1 MINVYIAQLTS
12 ELELQQDRTKAP
24 GMEAYMKGLFHFY
37 GVSSVPRKLIYK
49 KWKSKI
55 DPTLTQKYNWELIR
69 ELWDMDQREYQYI
82 AIDWMN
88 SWPVSAYREEDIE
101 ELRFLISNIS
111 WWDTV
116 DLIASN
122 YLGKFALKFP
132 KIMDEV
138 IMDWQHEKSIW
149 LHRSC
154 LIYQLKHKY
163 TTNLERLSYLIG
175 VYKSNKTFFIQ
186 KAIGWSLRE
195 VSKWNP
201 EWVKSIVEDKV
212 LEGLAKR
219 EAMKYI
225 AKK

>member
-1 MINVYIAQLTS
+1 MVRLYISPLTS
-12 ELELQQDRTKAP
+12 EFELQQDREKASK
-24 GMEAYMKGLFHFY
+24 MSAYMKGMFSYY

-55 DPTLTQKYNWELIR
+55 DPTLTQEYNWELIR

-101 ELRFLISNIS
+101 ELRFLISNKS

-138 IMDWQHEKSIW
+138 IVDWQHEKSIW
-149 LHRSC
+149 LHRAC
-154 LIYQLKHKY
+154 LIYQLKHKRA
-163 TTNLERLSYLIG
+163 TNLERLSYLID
-175 VYKSNKTFFIQ
+175 VYKSNNTFFIQ

-201 EWVKSIVEDKV
+201 EWVKDMVENKR
-212 LEGLAKR
+212 LTGLAKR
-219 EAMKYI
+219 EAMKYVP
-225 AKK
+225 KN

>member
-1 MINVYIAQLTS
+1 MVSLYISPLTS
-12 ELELQQDRTKAP
+12 EFELQQDREKASK
-24 GMEAYMKGLFHFY
+24 MSAYMKGMFSYY

-55 DPTLTQKYNWELIR
+55 DPTLTQEYNWELIR

-101 ELRFLISNIS
+101 ELRFLISNKS

-138 IMDWQHEKSIW
+138 IVDWQHEKSIW
-149 LHRSC
+149 LHRAC
-154 LIYQLKHKY
+154 LIYQLKQKRA
-163 TTNLERLSYLIG
+163 TNLERLSYLID
-175 VYKSNKTFFIQ
+175 VYKSNNTFFIQ

-201 EWVKSIVEDKV
+201 EWVKDMVENKR
-212 LEGLAKR
+212 LTGLAKR
-219 EAMKYI
+219 EAMKYVP
-225 AKK
+225 KN

>member
-1 MINVYIAQLTS
+1 
-12 ELELQQDRTKAP
+12 
-24 GMEAYMKGLFHFY
+24 MKGLFHFY
-37 GVSSVPRKLIYK
+37 GVSSVPRKLIVK
-49 KWKSKI
+49 NWKSNFKSPI
-55 DPTLTQKYNWELIR
+55 TDEFKWELIR
-69 ELWDMDQREYQYI
+69 ELWEKDQREYQYI

-88 SWPVSAYREEDIE
+88 SWSISDYKEGDIE
-101 ELRFLISNIS
+101 ELKFLISNKS

-122 YLGKFALKFP
+122 YLGKYALKFP
-132 KIMDEV
+132 EIMDQV
-138 IMDWQHEKSIW
+138 IIDWQHEKSIW

-154 LIYQLKHKY
+154 LIYQLKLKY

-201 EWVKSIVEDKV
+201 EWVKTIVEDKELV
-212 LEGLAKR
+212 GLAKR

>member
-1 MINVYIAQLTS
+1 MINIYIAQLTA

-37 GVSSVPRKLIYK
+37 GVSSVPRKLIFK
-49 KWKSKI
+49 NWKSNFKSPI
-55 DPTLTQKYNWELIR
+55 TDEFKWELIR
-69 ELWDMDQREYQYI
+69 ELWEKDQREYQYI
-82 AIDWMN
+82 AIDWIN
-88 SWPVSAYREEDIE
+88 SWSISDYKEGDIE
-101 ELRFLISNIS
+101 ELKFLISNKS

-122 YLGKFALKFP
+122 YLGKYALKFP
-132 KIMDEV
+132 EIMDQV
-138 IMDWQHEKSIW
+138 IIDWQHEKSIW

-154 LIYQLKHKY
+154 LIYQLKHKK

>member
-88 SWPVSAYREEDIE
+88 SWPVSGYREEDIE

>member
-1 MINVYIAQLTS
+1 MVRLYISPLTS
-12 ELELQQDRTKAP
+12 ELELQQDREKASK
-24 GMEAYMKGLFHFY
+24 MSAYMKGMFSYY

-55 DPTLTQKYNWELIR
+55 DPTLTQEYNWELIR

-101 ELRFLISNIS
+101 ELRFLISNKS

-138 IMDWQHEKSIW
+138 IMDWQNEKSIW
-149 LHRSC
+149 LHRAC
-154 LIYQLKHKY
+154 LIYQLKQKRA
-163 TTNLERLSYLIG
+163 TNLERLSYLID
-175 VYKSNKTFFIQ
+175 VYKSNNTFFIQ

-201 EWVKSIVEDKV
+201 EWVKDMVENKR
-212 LEGLAKR
+212 LTGLAKR
-219 EAMKYI
+219 EAMKYVP
-225 AKK
+225 KN

>member
-1 MINVYIAQLTS
+1 MINTYIAQLTA

-24 GMEAYMKGLFHFY
+24 GMAAYMKGLFQYY
-37 GVSSVPRKLIYK
+37 GVSSVPRKLLVK
-49 KWKSKI
+49 NWKSNFKSPVK
-55 DPTLTQKYNWELIR
+55 DEFKWELIR
-69 ELWDMDQREYQYI
+69 ELWEKDQREYQYI

-101 ELRFLISNIS
+101 ELKFLISNKS

-122 YLGKFALKFP
+122 YLGKYALKFP
-132 KIMDEV
+132 EIMDQV
-138 IMDWQHEKSIW
+138 IIDWQHEKSIW

-154 LIYQLKHKY
+154 LIYQLKHKK

-175 VYKSNKTFFIQ
+175 VYKTNKTFFIQ

-201 EWVKSIVEDKV
+201 EWVKAIVEDKV